1 VKADIEQHGVDAR
14 LVATI
19 DFDGL
24 VAEPRSRR
32 YCLGRGRPPC
42 LPSDG
47 RIGQPHGV
55 APTMSLP
62 DLVYRFKT
70 LTTNRYIH
78 GVRKSGWTPFSG
90 RLWQRNYYEHIIRD
104 QAEFNR
110 IRDYVANNPLQ
121 WKNYRENPSRSMSE
135 GADIKSVREKEP
147 WKA

>member
-1 VKADIEQHGVDAR
+1 
-14 LVATI
+14 
-19 DFDGL
+19 
-24 VAEPRSRR
+24 
-32 YCLGRGRPPC
+32 
-42 LPSDG
+42 
-47 RIGQPHGV
+47 
-55 APTMSLP
+55 MSLP

-121 WKNYRENPSRSMSE
+121 WKNDRENPSRSMSA